1 MEKNYII
8 ILTESL
14 EKKLQVLDKISTENL
29 SQRELLKSEDFD
41 MEAFETSVDRKSEL
55 IEQISFLDEGF
66 ETMYERVREALNTKK
81 QSYQE
86 EIATLKK
93 LISAVT
99 EKSVIIQKQEQENR
113 VLAEAQFSRE
123 KKKVQQIKNSRQVT
137 SQYYKN
143 MAKLNYVEPQFMHK
157 KT

>member
-14 EKKLQVLDKISTENL
+14 EKKIQVLDKISAENL

-113 VLAEAQFSRE
+113 ILAEAQFSRE

-143 MAKLNYVEPQFMHK
+143 MAKLNYVEPQFMDK
-157 KT
+157 KK

>member
-143 MAKLNYVEPQFMHK
+143 MAKLNYVEPQFMDK
-157 KT
+157 KK

>member
-14 EKKLQVLDKISTENL
+14 EKKIQVLDKISTENL

-113 VLAEAQFSRE
+113 ILAEAQFSRE

-143 MAKLNYVEPQFMHK
+143 MAKLNYVEPQFMDK
-157 KT
+157 KK

>member
-113 VLAEAQFSRE
+113 ILAEAQFSRE

-137 SQYYKN
+137 SHYYKN
-143 MAKLNYVEPQFMHK
+143 MAKLNYVEPQFMDK
-157 KT
+157 KK

>member
-1 MEKNYII
+1 MEQNYII

-14 EKKLQVLDKISTENL
+14 EKKIQVLDKISAENL

-113 VLAEAQFSRE
+113 ILAEAQFSRE

-143 MAKLNYVEPQFMHK
+143 MAKLNYVEPQFMDK
-157 KT
+157 KK

>member
-1 MEKNYII
+1 MEHNYII
-8 ILTESL
+8 ILAESL
-14 EKKLQVLDKISTENL
+14 EKKIKVLDEISAENL
-29 SQRELLKSEDFD
+29 SQRELLKSENFD
-41 MEAFETSVDRKSEL
+41 MEAFEASVDRKSEL
-55 IEQISFLDEGF
+55 IEQVGFLDEGF
-66 ETMYERVREALNTKK
+66 ETMYERVREALNTEK
-81 QSYQE
+81 QSYRE

-113 VLAEAQFSRE
+113 TLAEAQFSRE

-143 MAKLNYVEPQFMHK
+143 MAKLNYVEPQFMDK
-157 KT
+157 KK